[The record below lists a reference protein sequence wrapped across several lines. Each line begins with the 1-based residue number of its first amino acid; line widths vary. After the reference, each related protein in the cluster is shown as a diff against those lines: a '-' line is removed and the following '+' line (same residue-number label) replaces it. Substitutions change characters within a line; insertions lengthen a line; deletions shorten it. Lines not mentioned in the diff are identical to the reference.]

1 MPAPMNPLP
10 DADEAMPLYRRIY
23 LDLQR
28 KINAGQIANGEQLP
42 ILPDLC
48 RRYGVSEAPVRRA
61 LDDLSREGYVV
72 KRRGRGQGT
81 FAIRP
86 TVAPLTVRVLL
97 IADFDLSRSPIE
109 GYHEIFD
116 ILAGIRDAAA
126 ERGGAVQQ
134 VSTGGW
140 TSLSSPNSTTG
151 YLVIAMNAEGYDKGA
166 ALAQSHGAP
175 CVLLNTPG
183 PGAATVRVDM
193 EQGGVLAA
201 DYLIGLGHRRIGY
214 VGGMHG
220 AWSAPRF
227 AGYQR
232 ALYQHNIAPD
242 ARYAVL
248 TNGVDTDADTRALND
263 LLALPDPP
271 TAIFASS
278 DYRALH
284 LLTHAR
290 SRGLQVP
297 RDFSLCGYDDIAEAA
312 TIEPPLTTVHH
323 PRYGLGRRAVG
334 LLADLLGGST
344 PKGGTDIVLAPS
356 LAVRASCAPPR

>member
-10 DADEAMPLYRRIY
+10 DADETTPLYRRIY

-28 KINAGQIANGEQLP
+28 KITAGEIGNGEQLP

-48 RRYGVSEAPVRRA
+48 RLYGVSEAPVRRA
-61 LDDLSREGYVV
+61 LEDLSREGYIV

-81 FAIRP
+81 FAIRRM
-86 TVAPLTVRVLL
+86 VASLTVRVLL
-97 IADFDLSRSPIE
+97 LADFDLSRGAIE

-126 ERGGAVQQ
+126 ERGGMVQQ
-134 VSTGGW
+134 VSTDGW
-140 TSLSSPNSTTG
+140 TSLSAPDSTTG
-151 YLVIAMNAEGYDKGA
+151 YIVIAMNVQGYNKGA
-166 ALAQSHGAP
+166 ALAQSHDAP
-175 CVLLNTPG
+175 YVLANSPG

-193 EQGGVLAA
+193 EQGAFLAT
-201 DYLIGLGHRRIGY
+201 DYLAGLGHRRIGY
-214 VGGMHG
+214 VGGMRG

-227 AGYQR
+227 AGYRR
-232 ALYQHNIAPD
+232 ALQQHGIVPD
-242 ARYAVL
+242 DRYAVL

-290 SRGLQVP
+290 NRGLQVP

-312 TIEPPLTTVHH
+312 TIEPPLTSVYH
-323 PRYGLGRRAVG
+323 PRYDLGQRAVR
-334 LLADLLGGST
+334 LLVDLLSGTT
-344 PKGGTDIVLAPS
+344 PEGVTDIVLTPT
-356 LAVRASCAPPR
+356 LLVRGSCAPPR